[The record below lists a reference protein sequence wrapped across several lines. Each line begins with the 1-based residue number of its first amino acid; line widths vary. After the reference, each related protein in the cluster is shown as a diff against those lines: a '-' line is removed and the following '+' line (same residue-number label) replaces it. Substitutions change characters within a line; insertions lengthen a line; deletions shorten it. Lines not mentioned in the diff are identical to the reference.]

1 MLRNRPSLDSLDS
14 RTLLNL
20 LQMYETA
27 TAELESSGD
36 LSFSGLLL
44 RFERRRA
51 EVIAELSARGEGG
64 LAAAS

>member
-1 MLRNRPSLDSLDS
+1 MLRNRPSLASLDS